1 MEELLF
7 GYLDGPRSRKGSTI
21 VTAYELFNTTLTV
34 NFANQR
40 KILAERSSFASLV
53 VALALVDFSCL
64 FE

>member
-40 KILAERSSFASLV
+40 KILAERSSLKSLV
-53 VALALVDFSCL
+53 VA
-64 FE
+64 